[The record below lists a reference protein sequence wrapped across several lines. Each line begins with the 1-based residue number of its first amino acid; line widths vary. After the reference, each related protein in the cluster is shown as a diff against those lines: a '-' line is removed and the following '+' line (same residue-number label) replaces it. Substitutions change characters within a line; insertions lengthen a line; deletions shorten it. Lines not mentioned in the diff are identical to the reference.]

1 LSKAQA
7 LESSIH
13 VFSSNSELFKD
24 PWEILFDDISLNRIV
39 GEGAFGK
46 VYSGRLLKQTMKIGK
61 EKKSSQR
68 KTDKKQQEMKM
79 GLTVAVKMLQSM
91 ICFADQLYVDVCS
104 FFYFLLNTDHYKRD
118 ISFCVIIT
126 AKQMISKRHAVKCS
140 LFLKLCELHY
150 PV

>member
-68 KTDKKQQEMKM
+68 KTAKRQQEMKM

-91 ICFADQLYVDVCS
+91 ICFADQLYVAVCFLFS
-104 FFYFLLNTDHYKRD
+104 TEYRSLQARYF
-118 ISFCVIIT
+118 I
-126 AKQMISKRHAVKCS
+126 
-140 LFLKLCELHY
+140 LCNNY
-150 PV
+150 S